1 MALPADVQAAFRSRF
16 PDSVDQIES
25 AGEWDGP
32 AEVLIEDDFETGT
45 SRTVV
50 SLTSG
55 VAKLQVYFAKE
66 PPQLKCGDILRVQ
79 GMRLGGLVD
88 AASAQVDIV
97 AAASSCSPLGDQKIA
112 VLLVNFGTTA
122 VLPGNITQPY
132 VNPIFFGS
140 GGHSVDG
147 YWREASYGKTS
158 ASGVVLGPY
167 TLSDS
172 LTCDQGFTIANQAIA
187 AADPFV
193 DFSVY
198 NRVFIVMP
206 RAGSGCHAGVA
217 VLGCTTISSPSKG
230 SIQGSLA
237 WLAADSVSPANDA
250 GVQLAAHEGGH
261 TFGLNHASSL
271 SFGNVPLGSA
281 GSAGTHDEYGDR
293 YSDLGIGFY
302 FASYYIGHYAAP
314 HKAAIGWFAPGNV
327 QDVTSSGTFLLQP
340 YEVTT
345 SGLQALRV
353 RRGLSGNSWL
363 WIEYRQPIGYDAT
376 FQPYGTQ
383 PYAGALIHYEDPPTY
398 PGYTHLLA
406 FDLAAPGSF
415 GSPALEAGSS
425 WQDPYSELSLTVNSA
440 TSSGLTIT
448 INYQG
453 SPALSISKTHGGNFT
468 QGQTGAT
475 YTVNVSNGSGAGA
488 TSGTVAVTET
498 VPAGLSLVSMTGTG
512 WSCASNTCSR
522 SDALAGGA
530 SYPPITVVVNVV
542 AGASSPLTNQVS
554 VSLGGFAAGN
564 AADVTIINAVGGNLP
579 DSIISPASG
588 STLSG
593 PPVNICWTNNGN
605 YLHWLD
611 VGTAAGSGDLY
622 GGYQPI
628 GATCK
633 SIANILGNGSAVYAR
648 IYSSINGAWQAV
660 AGSSATYTAPLRT
673 FSPPDGTVF
682 TASTVTFSWAP
693 IAGASSY
700 WLDVGP
706 FQGNGSI
713 FAGSQSATTLTVG
726 NITPTGI
733 PIWARLWAFY
743 AGAWHVQ
750 GDHSYTACSGC
761 VSTIATPTPSTALAG
776 SSAQFCWTPTAG
788 ADHYWLDVGTAAGTG
803 NLYGADQG
811 TATCRTV
818 SSLPTSGIIYVQLF
832 THMGADWKPP
842 IRYQYLAANSL
853 AQITSP
859 APNSV
864 LASSTVT
871 FSWTAPPGA
880 TGYWLDVGTSLGS
893 GALYGASQ
901 GMATSRTV
909 SGIPAGTI
917 WVRLWTCFGAMAVP
931 RDFQYRR

>member
-1 MALPADVQAAFRSRF
+1 MNLILAVSSVGVSPGSVTGGKNVNVTVTLSGAAPAGGSAVTLTGSNSAF
-16 PDSVDQIES
+16 PTAYV
-25 AGEWDGP
+25 
-32 AEVLIEDDFETGT
+32 
-45 SRTVV
+45 
-50 SLTSG
+50 
-55 VAKLQVYFAKE
+55 
-66 PPQLKCGDILRVQ
+66 
-79 GMRLGGLVD
+79 M
-88 AASAQVDIV
+88 V
-97 AAASSCSPLGDQKIA
+97 AAGAVSQSFSLPTAAVSRSTAVTITASYNSSSATSPVLMVNAAAAMPPTGRATFLKTDNSTAGTWTSAYGGDGFMVMGDTSITPAYVTVAPSGISNWVWVASTSDPRAVQKASS
-112 VLLVNFGTTA
+112 
-122 VLPGNITQPY
+122 
-132 VNPIFFGS
+132 
-140 GGHSVDG
+140 HSD
-147 YWREASYGKTS
+147 R
-158 ASGVVLGPY
+158 
-167 TLSDS
+167 
-172 LTCDQGFTIANQAIA
+172 IA
-187 AADPFV
+187 AAWYATGSFTIDLNFTDAKAHQV
-193 DFSVY
+193 AAYLLDWSGNNGRSERVEVLDANNTVLDTRAATAFS
-198 NRVFIVMP
+198 
-206 RAGSGCHAGVA
+206 
-217 VLGCTTISSPSKG
+217 
-230 SIQGSLA
+230 
-237 WLAADSVSPANDA
+237 
-250 GVQLAAHEGGH
+250 GGQY
-261 TFGLNHASSL
+261 LVWSL
-271 SFGNVPLGSA
+271 SGHVLLRFTNAGPLNA
-281 GSAGTHDEYGDR
+281 V
-293 YSDLGIGFY
+293 I
-302 FASYYIGHYAAP
+302 
-314 HKAAIGWFAPGNV
+314 
-327 QDVTSSGTFLLQP
+327 
-340 YEVTT
+340 
-345 SGLQALRV
+345 SGLFFGAAL
-353 RRGLSGNSWL
+353 NS
-363 WIEYRQPIGYDAT
+363 
-376 FQPYGTQ
+376 
-383 PYAGALIHYEDPPTY
+383 
-398 PGYTHLLA
+398 
-406 FDLAAPGSF
+406 
-415 GSPALEAGSS
+415 
-425 WQDPYSELSLTVNSA
+425 VNSA
-440 TSSGLTIT
+440 
-448 INYQG
+448 
-453 SPALSISKTHGGNFT
+453 
-468 QGQTGAT
+468 
-475 YTVNVSNGSGAGA
+475 
-488 TSGTVAVTET
+488 
-498 VPAGLSLVSMTGTG
+498 
-512 WSCASNTCSR
+512 
-522 SDALAGGA
+522 
-530 SYPPITVVVNVV
+530 
-542 AGASSPLTNQVS
+542 
-554 VSLGGFAAGN
+554 
-564 AADVTIINAVGGNLP
+564 

-818 SSLPTSGIIYVQLF
+818 SGLPTSGIIYVQLL

-842 IRYQYLAANSL
+842 IRYQYLGANSL

-901 GMATSRTV
+901 GTATSHTV

-917 WVRLWTCFGAMAVP
+917 WVRLWTRFGAMAVP
-931 RDFQYRR
+931 RDFQYTH